1 MKRQKSYL
9 FKNTVFKEGN
19 ESAKTIFSG
28 PGGLEV
34 GPAPEFEG
42 SPQTLNPEEMFVA
55 AINNCLMTTF
65 FYFVRKSNVEIL
77 SYCSDAEGRV
87 EKQADG
93 FRFTNMEVPSQ
104 ENIFNVV
111 FHLSMKKNPDQQYY
125 DRGLRSKITRIS
137 PQNDLDKIYLDLKSS
152 IQSHLEK
159 IIWLGIKLSLWINN
173 IIKNYRKVKSKIY
186 DSEFP
191 D

>member
-1 MKRQKSYL
+1 LLKFMKRQKSYL

-93 FRFTNMEVPSQ
+93 FRFTNVEVRAEVTLKQQ
-104 ENIFNVV
+104 ELAQKVRELGDLAEKYCLV
-111 FHLSMKKNPDQQYY
+111 S
-125 DRGLRSKITRIS
+125 RSVNC
-137 PQNDLDKIYLDLKSS
+137 PV
-152 IQSHLEK
+152 
-159 IIWLGIKLSLWINN
+159 
-173 IIKNYRKVKSKIY
+173 NYELKVKTTGK
-186 DSEFP
+186 
-191 D
+191 